1 MSDFVPTNDLDRAI
15 MAMRR
20 SAAGTPEFYRQLA
33 QGELWFLVPYHPEV
47 EDADLELKNGSP
59 LPFAVLRDDQGEVVP
74 LFSSEGRLHEGLERG
89 RVPPHT
95 YLCGDMPARQ
105 VLEILGH
112 AGLRAVVNKSC
123 ATGEVTI
130 PPDLMRA
137 LADGSALAPH
147 DLGRQPEEQMSVI
160 PIDAADYPTDL
171 IQPVFEVLRRH
182 PQFRA
187 AWVFGFTPA
196 AAPPAEQRGYCL
208 TLLMEPRDE
217 TLLHE
222 VNLVAH
228 AARPPTHEIK
238 ITLVDETDAGY
249 VAQLFA
255 AAPPFFTAADYG
267 RPPFPS

>member
-47 EDADLELKNGSP
+47 EDADIELKNGSP

-89 RVPPHT
+89 RVPPRT

-130 PPDLMRA
+130 PPDLMRP
-137 LADGSALAPH
+137 GRWQRPRAPRPGPAT
-147 DLGRQPEEQMSVI
+147 GRANE
-160 PIDAADYPTDL
+160 
-171 IQPVFEVLRRH
+171 RH
-182 PQFRA
+182 PHRCGGLPD
-187 AWVFGFTPA
+187 GF
-196 AAPPAEQRGYCL
+196 
-208 TLLMEPRDE
+208 DS
-217 TLLHE
+217 
-222 VNLVAH
+222 
-228 AARPPTHEIK
+228 
-238 ITLVDETDAGY
+238 AG
-249 VAQLFA
+249 V
-255 AAPPFFTAADYG
+255 
-267 RPPFPS
+267 